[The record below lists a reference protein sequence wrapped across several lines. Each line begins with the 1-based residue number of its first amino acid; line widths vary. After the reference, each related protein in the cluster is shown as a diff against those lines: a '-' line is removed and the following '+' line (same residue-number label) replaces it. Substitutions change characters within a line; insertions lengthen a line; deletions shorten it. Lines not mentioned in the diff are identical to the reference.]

1 MAVGI
6 LEFNGTQVDLTK
18 YKEFLSQYKPKGKD
32 KLCIAQMINYA
43 PLRVGGQAGKQMAT
57 KAGGRKGVMPFDTVH
72 FPVEFD
78 GKGNPSKTVE
88 GVLRYYE
95 RKNASLHPMG
105 MATYEPTRL
114 RFQSGRLMVD
124 GNNDALLLYLV
135 CSGKNKENSARM
147 EGNKEIGWSRIPAVW
162 EIIRPGLTAEKNA
175 KKLNEKFDAMQ
186 RVKMALANN
195 QELAKQLYE
204 SKGHTDWEMYVR
216 LDSKTK
222 KWVGDFREIE
232 NTLMVY
238 ADSNPGEV
246 IERFNDTALD
256 IRSKIV
262 VALGA
267 GILAQEGD
275 KWFWGNKAAGGK
287 YADKPAADKQITK
300 IPAGKGATKEAVID
314 WFCDFLKGEPT
325 LMAEINVELD
335 ESKAAA

>member
-6 LEFNGTQVDLTK
+6 LEFNGTQVDLAK
-18 YKEFLSQYKPKGKD
+18 YKEFLNSYKPKGKD
-32 KLCIAQMINYA
+32 KRCLAQMLNYQ
-43 PLRVGGQAGKQMAT
+43 PMRVSGAASKGMVQKFGGQK
-57 KAGGRKGVMPFDTVH
+57 KILCFDTVM

-78 GKGNPSKTVE
+78 GKGSPTKSTE
-88 GVLRYYE
+88 GVLRYFE
-95 RKNASLHPMG
+95 RKILHQNSMG
-105 MATYEPTRL
+105 SPTYEPSRL
-114 RFQSGRLMVD
+114 VFNSGKMLVD
-124 GNNDALLLYLV
+124 GTNDALLLYLV
-135 CSGKNKENSARM
+135 CSGKQKENSARM
-147 EGNKEIGWSRIPAVW
+147 EGNKEIGWSRVPAVW
-162 EIIRPGLTAEKNA
+162 EIIKPGLSAEKNA
-175 KKLNEKFDAMQ
+175 KKLNQKLDAMQ
-186 RVKMALANN
+186 RVKLALSAN

-204 SKGHTDWEMYVR
+204 SKGHTDWEMYVNFNN
-216 LDSKTK
+216 KTK
-222 KWVGDFREIE
+222 KWEGDFSEIE

-262 VALGA
+262 VALNA
-267 GILAQEGD
+267 KILSQEGD

-300 IPAGKGATKEAVID
+300 IPAGKGSTKEDVIE